1 MWKRSWI
8 ERRNG
13 QADWLNGRAER
24 ISRRK
29 IRADQQKENQSGL
42 AEGKLER
49 ISRRKK
55 RTEKKSGLAEGE
67 RSNKLKI
74 AKTLIAKGFEK
85 EEIAEITELS
95 IEEIEKM
102 SKDK

>member
-8 ERRNG
+8 KRGNG

-29 IRADQQKENQSGL
+29 IRA
-42 AEGKLER
+42 
-49 ISRRKK
+49 
-55 RTEKKSGLAEGE
+55 EKKSGLAEGE
-67 RSNKLKI
+67 RSNQLKI

-85 EEIAEITELS
+85 NEIAEITELS